1 MKKVV
6 VTGIGAVTA
15 IGNNVNDYWEGLIS
29 GKCGMKTISR
39 IPVEEHD
46 TTVAAEVDDSFEA
59 ERGGCSR
66 NRHSSER
73 YVRES
78 VAYKRKSFE
87 HERNSEE

>member
-59 ERGGCSR
+59 EASKYWKKRQL
-66 NRHSSER
+66 NATTRH
-73 YVRES
+73 
-78 VAYKRKSFE
+78 RKL
-87 HERNSEE
+87 